1 MSIDYQERYERSMVQ
16 KTRILMVLH
25 GVLFTA
31 FFFISSIA
39 TASGPLIGDMEISG
53 LHSIGKGE
61 LLSLLDILPGEP
73 VDAETLRSGI
83 KRAFLK
89 GIFEDIAVE
98 IIEGEK
104 AKAVIHVKE
113 RDYIQRIDIRGDSA
127 LSKKTIKAL
136 FFLKEGQILMCD
148 MLEKAVE
155 DLKPRIATL
164 GFPHVMVRTEIERLK
179 EPYRIAIRL
188 QIDTGEPERLKKIN
202 ISGAEYEIIS
212 VMKLSEGDVYNR
224 ESLKTD
230 IERIRTYYKKKKH
243 FKPVVGPYT
252 FADGVLSLSV
262 YPGKRLEISV
272 EGNDAVSTKNL
283 MKEMPFFEAEDFSDD
298 IVEEAMQRV
307 LALYHTKGYP
317 FAQIAPVTTSKD
329 DLILLTFFIF
339 EGQQVKIRKINFS
352 GNTLPEASLKEI
364 MSLKEGKIYNPDIL
378 DSDRETL
385 VNFYSSLGYLSA
397 AIGEFQTRHEEGNQA
412 MDIFVKISEGLKTS
426 IERVDIIGAKVVSE
440 EELRKIIA
448 LKPGDAYN
456 EIDIFDARFRVVE
469 YYNLKGFSDAAVL
482 AKREIEGQKAR
493 ITYQIQEGEIVLFGQ
508 AIITGNHQTNYTVVK
523 RELLQQEGTPFN
535 YSILSKERQK
545 LYKLGLFSDIDSETL
560 DSVDG
565 RKDVLIRLREG
576 NAGAVELSLG
586 YAEYEQYRGV
596 LDIGYRNFFGM
607 NRQASV
613 RFELSSLEKR
623 YVLQYYEP
631 WFLGYPIHFRTY
643 ILGEDKE
650 EINVDTRETRY
661 QLTRNAINAGFEKN
675 ISDSVKAELYYEFSL
690 VNTFDV
696 QPDIVLSRE
705 DTGTLVISGFRF
717 GVIYDTRDN
726 PFNPSKGI
734 LSGISIKAT
743 SPVFFSE
750 TDFFKLI
757 FYGNVYQKI
766 SGGLVLAASLRGGLA
781 QGYFETDELPIVER
795 FFLGGR
801 TTVRGY
807 IQDDLGPKGEDD
819 TPIGGNAF
827 LMENLEL
834 RIAVTES
841 IGLVAFL
848 DGGNV
853 WLKMNE
859 MSLNDFKFTTGLGL
873 RYSTPV
879 GPVRVDYGHK
889 LQREKGESAG
899 EVHFSIGHAF

>member
-1 MSIDYQERYERSMVQ
+1 MSIDYQKRNERRRVQ
-16 KTRILMVLH
+16 NKRILTVFH
-25 GVLFTA
+25 WLFFTVS
-31 FFFISSIA
+31 FFISSIA
-39 TASGPLIGDMEISG
+39 TASGALIGDIEISG

-61 LLSLLDILPGEP
+61 FLSLLDIASGEP
-73 VDAETLRSGI
+73 VDADTVRSGI

-127 LSKKTIKAL
+127 LSKKTIKTL
-136 FFLKEGQILMCD
+136 FMLKEGQILMCD
-148 MLEKAVE
+148 TLKKAVE
-155 DLKPRIATL
+155 ELKPRIAML
-164 GFPHVMVRTEIERLK
+164 GFPHVMVRAELERLK

-188 QIDTGEPERLKKIN
+188 HIDTGEPERLKKIN
-202 ISGAEYEIIS
+202 ISGAGDEIIS
-212 VMKLSEGDVYNR
+212 VMKLSEGDVYTR
-224 ESLKTD
+224 DSMKKD

-252 FADGVLSLSV
+252 FANGVLSMSIQ
-262 YPGKRLEISV
+262 PGKRLLISV
-272 EGNDAVSTKNL
+272 EGNDAVSAKNL
-283 MKEMPFFEAEDFSDD
+283 LKEMPFFEAEDFSDD

-317 FAQIAPVTTSKD
+317 FVQIAPVTTSKD

-339 EGQQVKIRKINFS
+339 EGQQIEIRNIIFS

-364 MSLKEGKIYNPDIL
+364 MSLKEGKIYNPDLI
-378 DSDRETL
+378 DSERETL
-385 VNFYSSLGYLSA
+385 SNFYSSLGYLSA
-397 AIGEFQTRHEEGNQA
+397 AVGEFQTRYAEGNQEI
-412 MDIFVKISEGLKTS
+412 DITVAISEGLKTT
-426 IERVDIIGAKVVSE
+426 IERVDIVGANIVSE
-440 EELRKIIA
+440 EALRNIIA
-448 LKPGDAYN
+448 LKTGDAYN
-456 EIDIFDARFRVVE
+456 EIDILDARFRVLE
-469 YYNLKGFSDAAVL
+469 YYSQKGFPDAIVS
-482 AKREIEGQKAR
+482 AKREIEGQNAR
-493 ITYQIQEGEIVLFGQ
+493 IEYQIQEGEISLFGKV
-508 AIITGNHQTNYTVVK
+508 IITGNYRTNYTVVK

-535 YSILSKERQK
+535 YSILTKERQK
-545 LYKLGLFSDIDSETL
+545 LYKLGLFTDIDSETL
-560 DSVDG
+560 DSADG

-576 NAGAVELSLG
+576 NAGSVEVSLG
-586 YAEYEQYRGV
+586 YAEYERYRGV
-596 LDIGYRNFFGM
+596 VDIGYRNFFGM
-607 NRQASV
+607 NRQGSV

-623 YVLQYYEP
+623 YIVQYYEP

-643 ILGEDKE
+643 MLGEDRE
-650 EINVDTRETRY
+650 EINVDTRDTSYHLKRHS
-661 QLTRNAINAGFEKN
+661 INAGFEKK
-675 ISDSVKAELYYEFSL
+675 ISDSVKADLYYEFSL
-690 VNTFDV
+690 VNTYDV

-705 DTGTLVISGFRF
+705 DTGRLVISGFRF

-750 TDFFKLI
+750 TDFVKLI
-757 FYGNVYQKI
+757 YYGNVYHKI
-766 SGGLVLAASLRGGLA
+766 TRGLVLAASLRGGLA
-781 QGYFETDELPIVER
+781 QGYFDTDELPIVER

-807 IQDDLGPKGEDD
+807 IQDGLGPKGEDE

-834 RIAVTES
+834 RVS
-841 IGLVAFL
+841 ITDSLGLVAFL

-853 WLKMNE
+853 WRKMNE

>member
-1 MSIDYQERYERSMVQ
+1 MMINHQSRNVRLTGEKRC
-16 KTRILMVLH
+16 
-25 GVLFTA
+25 VLFA
-31 FFFISSIA
+31 CSCLLFSLCCVFFSA
-39 TASGPLIGDMEISG
+39 AAAAGPLIGDIEVSG
-53 LHSIGKGE
+53 LHSVGKE
-61 LLSLLDILPGEP
+61 EFLSLLDISTGEP
-73 VDAETLRSGI
+73 IDAETVRSGI

-104 AKAVIHVKE
+104 AKAVIRVKE
-113 RDYIQRIDIRGDSA
+113 RDYIQRIDVSGDSA

-136 FFLKEGQILMCD
+136 FLLKEGQILMCD
-148 MLEKAVE
+148 TLAKAVE
-155 DLKPRIATL
+155 DLKPRIEML
-164 GFPHVMVRTEIERLK
+164 GFPRAVVKTGIERLG
-179 EPYRIAIRL
+179 EPYRIAVRL
-188 QIDTGEPERLKKIN
+188 HIDTGEPERIRKIN
-202 ISGAEYEIIS
+202 VSGAGGEIIS
-212 VMKLSEGDVYNR
+212 EMKLSEGDVYNR
-224 ESLKTD
+224 NELKKD
-230 IERIRTYYKKKKH
+230 IERIREYYKKKEY
-243 FKPVVGPYT
+243 FKPVIGPYT
-252 FADGVLSLSV
+252 FTDGVLSLSV
-262 YPGKRLEISV
+262 HPGKRLQISI
-272 EGNDAVSTKNL
+272 EGNDAVSVKNIL
-283 MKEMPFFEAEDFSDD
+283 KEMPFSEAEDFSDA
-298 IVEEAMQRV
+298 IVEEAVQRV

-317 FAQIAPVTTSKD
+317 FAQIAPVMTAKD
-329 DLILLTFFIF
+329 DVILLSLFIF
-339 EGQQVKIRKINFS
+339 EGQRVKIKKIIFT
-352 GNTLPEASLKEI
+352 GNTLPETSLKEI
-364 MSLKEGKIYNPDIL
+364 MSLKEGKVYNPDLI
-378 DSDRETL
+378 DSERETL
-385 VNFYSSLGYLSA
+385 GNFYSSLGYLSA
-397 AIGEFQTRHEEGNQA
+397 AVGELQTRHEEGNQSV
-412 MDIFVKISEGLKTS
+412 DITVKISEGLKTL
-426 IERVDIIGAKVVSE
+426 IERVDIIGTNIVSE

-456 EIDIFDARFRVVE
+456 EIDISDARFRVIE
-469 YYNLKGFSDAAVL
+469 YYSQKGFPDAIVT
-482 AKREIEGQKAR
+482 AKREIDGQKAR
-493 ITYQIQEGEIVLFGQ
+493 ITYQIQEGEIVLFGKV
-508 AIITGNHQTNYTVVK
+508 IITGNHRTNYTVVK
-523 RELLQQEGTPFN
+523 RELLQLEGTPFN
-535 YSILSKERQK
+535 YSLLTQERQK
-545 LYKLGLFSDIDSETL
+545 LYKLGLFTDIDSETL
-560 DSVDG
+560 AGVDG
-565 RKDVLIRLREG
+565 KRDVLIQLREG

-586 YAEYEQYRGV
+586 YSEYERYRGV
-596 LDIGYRNFFGM
+596 IDIGYRNFFGM
-607 NRQASV
+607 NRQGSV

-623 YVLQYYEP
+623 YIVQYYEP
-631 WFLGYPIHFRTY
+631 WFFGHPIHFRTY

-650 EINVDTRETRY
+650 EINVDTRDTRY
-661 QLTRNAINAGFEKN
+661 RLTRNSINAGFEKN

-705 DTGTLVISGFRF
+705 DTGTLIISGFRF

-743 SPVFFSE
+743 SPVLFSE
-750 TDFFKLI
+750 TDFVKLI
-757 FYGNVYQKI
+757 FYGNAYQKI

-781 QGYFETDELPIVER
+781 QGYFDTDELPIVER

-807 IQDDLGPKGEDD
+807 IQDDLGPKGEDE

-834 RIAVTES
+834 RVSVMENF
-841 IGLVAFL
+841 GLVAFL

-899 EVHFSIGHAF
+899 ELHFSIGHAF

>member
-1 MSIDYQERYERSMVQ
+1 MSINCRKRNEKYTMQ
-16 KTRILMVLH
+16 KRRLPTVLCR
-25 GVLFTA
+25 LFFA
-31 FFFISSIA
+31 VSFFITSVA
-39 TASGPLIGDMEISG
+39 FASGPLIGDIEIKG
-53 LHSIGKGE
+53 LRSVE
-61 LLSLLDILPGEP
+61 RAEFLSLLDILPGEP
-73 VDAETLRSGI
+73 VDADTVRAGI

-98 IIEGEK
+98 ITEAEK
-104 AKAVIHVKE
+104 AKAVISVKE
-113 RDYIQRIDIRGDSA
+113 RDYIERIDLSGDFA

-136 FFLKEGQILMCD
+136 FNLKEGQILMCD
-148 MLEKAVE
+148 TLAKAAE
-155 DLKPRIATL
+155 DMKPRIATL
-164 GFPHVMVRTEIERLK
+164 GFPNAVVKTRIERLG
-179 EPYRIAIRL
+179 EPYRIAIL
-188 QIDTGEPERLKKIN
+188 LHIDTGEPERIKKIN
-202 ISGAEYEIIS
+202 ISGAGDEILS

-224 ESLKTD
+224 DELKKD
-230 IERIRTYYKKKKH
+230 IERIRAYYKEKDY
-243 FKPVVGPYT
+243 FNPVVGPYT
-252 FADGVLSLSV
+252 FADEVLSLSV
-262 YPGKRLEISV
+262 HPGKRLQISV
-272 EGNDAVSTKNL
+272 EGNDDVSTKTL
-283 MKEMPFFEAEDFSDD
+283 LKEMPFFEAEDFSDD
-298 IVEEAMQRV
+298 IVEEAVQRV

-317 FAQIAPVTTSKD
+317 FAQIAPVMTSKD
-329 DLILLTFFIF
+329 DVILLAFFIF
-339 EGQQVKIRKINFS
+339 EGQQVKIRKIIFS
-352 GNTLPEASLKEI
+352 GNTIPEASLKGI
-364 MSLKEGKIYNPDIL
+364 MSLKEGKMYNPDLI
-378 DSDRETL
+378 DSDRETIGNL
-385 VNFYSSLGYLSA
+385 YSSLGYLSA
-397 AIGEFQTRHEEGNQA
+397 AVDEFQTSYEEGSQA
-412 MDIFVKISEGLKTS
+412 TDITVKISEGLKTS
-426 IERVDIIGAKVVSE
+426 IERVDITGADIVSE

-456 EIDIFDARFRVVE
+456 EIDISDARFRVIE
-469 YYNLKGFSDAAVL
+469 YYSLKGFPDAIVT

-493 ITYQIQEGEIVLFGQ
+493 ITYRIQEGEIVLFGKV
-508 AIITGNHQTNYTVVK
+508 IITGNHRTNYKVVK

-535 YSILSKERQK
+535 YGLLTKERQK
-545 LYKLGLFSDIDSETL
+545 LYKLGLFTDIDSETL
-560 DSVDG
+560 DNADG

-586 YAEYEQYRGV
+586 YAEYERYRGV

-607 NRQASV
+607 NRQGSV

-623 YVLQYYEP
+623 YILQYYEP
-631 WFLGYPIHFRTY
+631 WFFGRPIHFRTY
-643 ILGEDKE
+643 ILGEDKK

-661 QLTRNAINAGFEKN
+661 RLTRNAINAGFEKK
-675 ISDSVKAELYYEFSL
+675 ISDSIKAELYYEFSL

-705 DTGTLVISGFRF
+705 DTGTLIISGLRF

-734 LSGISIKAT
+734 LSGISIKVT

-750 TDFFKLI
+750 TDFVKLI
-757 FYGNVYQKI
+757 FYGNVYHKI
-766 SGGLVLAASLRGGLA
+766 TAGLVLAASLRGGLA

-807 IQDDLGPKGEDD
+807 IQDDLGPKGEDE

-834 RIAVTES
+834 RIS
-841 IGLVAFL
+841 ITDSLGLVAFL

-853 WLKMNE
+853 WLKMDE

-879 GPVRVDYGHK
+879 GPVRVDYGYK